1 MKIFPGFIC
10 ASLLSVCK
18 GDNSLS
24 ALIFNRFDGFF
35 CCEAEDIFGNLTFF

>member
-10 ASLLSVCK
+10 ASLLRVCK

-24 ALIFNRFDGFF
+24 AFIFIRFDDFF
-35 CCEAEDIFGNLTFF
+35 CCEDEDIFGNLRFF